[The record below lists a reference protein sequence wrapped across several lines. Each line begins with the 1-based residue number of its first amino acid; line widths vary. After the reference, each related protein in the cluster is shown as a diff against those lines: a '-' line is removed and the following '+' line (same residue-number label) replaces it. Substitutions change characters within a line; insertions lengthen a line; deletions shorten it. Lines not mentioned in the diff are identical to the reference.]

1 MTVEKVTAFITR
13 KQEDTNELLLIR
25 HPNAGIQLPVGTVE
39 KGETVEEALKRE
51 IKEETGLRKIT
62 VKNYIGYK
70 ENTLQN
76 NDLIISEKTNVYSR
90 PNPTSF
96 DWAELRTGTI
106 VISNRVYEEYT
117 QITYREYDRYPKPQY
132 ISYQIT
138 GWVPTAILT
147 KEVRRHFYHVVTNE
161 EVQDEWEIV
170 ADNHKF
176 NLFWASFMNLP
187 HIIEPQYKWLV
198 YVRDELGYTFEDHI
212 M

>member
-13 KQEDTNELLLIR
+13 QQEDTKELLLIR
-25 HPNAGIQLPVGTVE
+25 HPNAGIQFPAGTVK

-51 IKEETGLRKIT
+51 ITEETGLRKIT
-62 VKNYIGYK
+62 IKNYIGKKDIPLLCNEY
-70 ENTLQN
+70 
-76 NDLIISEKTNVYSR
+76 IISENTKVYSH

-96 DWAELRTGTI
+96 DWAELRTGTT
-106 VISNRVYEEYT
+106 VESNRMQGEYT

-138 GWVPTAILT
+138 GWVPIAILT

-176 NLFWASFMNLP
+176 NLFWAPFMNLP
-187 HIIEPQYKWLV
+187 NIIEPQYKWLN
-198 YVRDELGYTFEDHI
+198 YVRNELGYTFEGI
-212 M
+212 I